1 MLQLADYQLVAV
13 FLCPILLGYI
23 KWGKTPFPDDDFTPP
38 PTIVVGKNKSKAG
51 SYIVAK
57 ITSVL
62 RNDSQCFPLNSADT
76 SLALQRP
83 SEVRCDCLMTVAEH
97 TIIRKFGQLRSSALK
112 NLCKQVKTNFDT
124 P

>member
-1 MLQLADYQLVAV
+1 MYKQGDII
-13 FLCPILLGYI
+13 FM
-23 KWGKTPFPDDDFTPP
+23 PFPNDDFIGAKNRPA
-38 PTIVVGKNKSKAG
+38 IVVGKNKSKAG

-62 RNDSQCFPLNSADT
+62 RNDSQCFLLNSADI
-76 SLALQRP
+76 SLSLQRP

-97 TIIRKFGQLRSSALK
+97 TIIRKFGELRNSALR
-112 NLCKQVKTNFDT
+112 NLCEQVKTNFDT